1 MDARQILG
9 RRGYMIR
16 LTLPIFLSYLMN
28 MAVNTIDQIMVGN
41 YSQTAVASIGNAN
54 QISSILM
61 MFFSV
66 LNLASV
72 ILISQFKGAGDNRKE
87 KLIYILAMLCNVIV
101 SLVISVI
108 CLTLGRPIF
117 RFMNVQ
123 EGAVLDGAVT
133 YLRITGGTIVFQA
146 MVMAYT
152 SFLKSNSM
160 MTWPLVVT
168 ALVNVINIFSNWLL
182 IYGIGPFPELGV
194 AGAALATAL
203 SRAVGA
209 VLLAVI
215 FHAKLGHFD
224 WKLLR
229 PFPFAD
235 LKYMIKIGGPSA
247 GESISY
253 NISQLVIMMMIN
265 TMGLAAVNSKIFVQS
280 VVTFSYM
287 LSFAIGEATM
297 VVTGYMLGDK
307 RHDDANRRV
316 IRSLVTSICVTVTV
330 STLLWIFSRQV
341 IGLFMATSGDPEAL
355 ALREEI
361 LALCKRV
368 MLLEIVLEAGRS
380 ISLVVI
386 KALQAAGDV
395 NFPVIIT
402 ISFSWLVAVLL
413 SYVLGVV
420 CGLGL
425 LGVWIAMACDEFTR
439 GMIFIARWKKGGWR
453 KLDLVSGAEAGK

>member
-1 MDARQILG
+1 MDAKQILSKK
-9 RRGYMIR
+9 GYMLR
-16 LTLPIFLSYLMN
+16 LTLPIFLSYFMN
-28 MAVNTIDQIMVGN
+28 MTVNTIDQMMVGN
-41 YSQTAVASIGNAN
+41 YSQAAVASIGNAN
-54 QISSILM
+54 QISSILT

-72 ILISQFKGAGDNRKE
+72 ILISQFKGAGNTRKE
-87 KLIYILAMLCNVIV
+87 KVIYVLALLCNVIV
-101 SLVISVI
+101 SLFIAVI

-117 RFMNVQ
+117 TAMKVEQ
-123 EGAVLDGAVT
+123 GAVLDGAVT
-133 YLRITGGTIVFQA
+133 YLSITGGTIIFQA
-146 MVMAYT
+146 LVMAFT

-168 ALVNVINIFSNWLL
+168 GIVNVVNILGNRLF
-182 IYGIGPFPELGV
+182 IYGIGIFPEMGV

-203 SRAVGA
+203 SRGLGA
-209 VLLAVI
+209 LLLGIV
-215 FHAKLGHFD
+215 FRVKLGRLD

-253 NISQLVIMMMIN
+253 NISQLVIMIMIN
-265 TMGLAAVNSKIFVQS
+265 TMGLVAVNSKIFVQS

-297 VVTGYMLGDK
+297 VVTGYMLGNK
-307 RHDDANRRV
+307 RHDDANRQV
-316 IRSLVTSICVTVTV
+316 MRSLVTSICVTVSV
-330 STLLWIFSRQV
+330 SALLWLFSRQV
-341 IGLFMATSGDPEAL
+341 ISLFMAGSGDAEAML
-355 ALREEI
+355 LREDI
-361 LALCKRV
+361 LALCKRI
-368 MLLEIVLEAGRS
+368 MLLEILLEVGRS

-386 KALQAAGDV
+386 KSLQAAGDV

-402 ISFSWLVAVLL
+402 ITFSWAVAVLM
-413 SYVLGVV
+413 SYILGVV

-425 LGVWIAMACDEFTR
+425 TGVWIAMTIDECTR
-439 GMIFIARWKKGGWR
+439 GAIFIARWKKGGWR
-453 KLDLVSGAEAGK
+453 RLDLVSDASANS